1 VGGLA
6 RQGVLIKRLD
16 ALEALATVDTLVL
29 DKTGTLT
36 REAMAFEG
44 TWPAQASPDLIARA
58 AALATLSQ
66 HPYARALVQAMGQQV
81 PLDSLAAVP
90 AGSLPAPGW
99 RDVQEFPGRGLQAR
113 DAAGECWRLGSSA
126 WASEGARADDAAAR
140 CEAAGCQVV
149 LVGHVSGRTL
159 GFRWA
164 EQLRP
169 QAREAVLALQ
179 AQGLAVRVLSG
190 DAPARVEL
198 LAQQAGIAQAQGG
211 KSPQQKLDALAQLQ
225 AQGRKVWVV
234 GDGINDAPML
244 ARADVSLAM
253 GHAAMT
259 AQASADGVIVAESL
273 LALVQVR
280 AMAQA
285 VVRVVRR
292 NLVWAAAYN
301 ATCIPLAVMGWL
313 PPWAAGLG
321 MALSSAGVVMY
332 SATLLRPA
340 RAELPPI
347 RH

>member
-1 VGGLA
+1 
-6 RQGVLIKRLD
+6 
-16 ALEALATVDTLVL
+16 
-29 DKTGTLT
+29 
-36 REAMAFEG
+36 
-44 TWPAQASPDLIARA
+44 
-58 AALATLSQ
+58 
-66 HPYARALVQAMGQQV
+66 
-81 PLDSLAAVP
+81 
-90 AGSLPAPGW
+90 
-99 RDVQEFPGRGLQAR
+99 
-113 DAAGECWRLGSSA
+113 
-126 WASEGARADDAAAR
+126 
-140 CEAAGCQVV
+140 VV

-179 AQGLAVRVLSG
+179 AQGLAVRLLSG